1 MDSNEPIGDKMKSTR
16 YLFLFLAAG
25 LGLALLAGLLAA
37 LSRAAPASASASETT
52 RFARPDLSAQPESWR
67 IECADCPHQFAESTD
82 RMLRLDGNSLPHMAY
97 GRDHLYYAWYDGT
110 QWHSEIADPA
120 ASVGE
125 EASLALDPAG
135 KPHISYLDTFNG
147 NLKYAYQDSGGWHNT
162 SLYPSYPGSPTSIAV
177 DAAGYA
183 HISYSASPNGDLY
196 YAYQDAAGWHNE
208 LVDNS
213 PTVCETSSLALDS
226 DGRPHISYCDSL
238 SGDLRYAFR
247 DHSGWQSL
255 SIDTQV
261 NAGVSSIDIDHNGY
275 PHISYFDNLFNYDL
289 KYAYLDAT
297 GWHTDTVDTQVNVG
311 LFNSLDLDE
320 DNQPHI
326 GYWADQTLRYAY
338 LDASGWHI
346 TTVNTTGTVGSYIS
360 LALESTGEA
369 HIAFYGYSEYTH
381 LFSIKYARE
390 TPSDWQVQTVD
401 SSMTVGDG
409 TSLAL
414 NNAGYAR
421 ISYIDTSLFDLKYAY
436 QAADGWHVQTVDGEN
451 ISNGPTSLALDEG
464 GYSHIAYPNYDPAG
478 NGSFD
483 LKYAFQDASGWQ
495 ITTVDQ
501 AGSVGSEPD
510 LDLDQSGYPHI
521 SYIDRTN
528 ADLKYAFLD
537 ATGWHTETVVSDGV
551 IGWST
556 SLKLDDQ
563 DYPHISYH
571 VGNQGLHYAVLD
583 ASGWHTTPVDSSPDA
598 GVYSSLELDASGSG
612 FIGYYDGETYDLM
625 YAYQDGSSWITETV
639 DSDSPT
645 GAQPSLAL
653 DAFGTP
659 HMSYTGDVCLTPGYC
674 NELRY
679 AVRLPTG
686 WITETI
692 DVDHKL
698 TGTSSSLALTSDGE
712 PRISYY
718 DYLLGDLMYASTPMG
733 LSGLMI
739 AGPSTGTIS
748 RTYTFTA
755 SSMPLTA
762 TLPITYSW
770 EATGQE
776 PFVLTGGI
784 TQAVTYTWT
793 TTGVKLI
800 TVTAQNPVNWVTGTH
815 SITITE
821 IPIAG
826 LVASNDSPTLLGLP
840 TTFTA
845 IWTAGSNP
853 VFTWDFGDRTTGL
866 GAVVTHTFDAPGIYT
881 ATVSAE
887 NSAGTVHASTVATV
901 ITETIR
907 MPIYLPVVLDSG
919 P

>member
-1 MDSNEPIGDKMKSTR
+1 MDVTPSGAVQLPLPAVVNVSVPV
-16 YLFLFLAAG
+16 
-25 LGLALLAGLLAA
+25 AA
-37 LSRAAPASASASETT
+37 LAFCT
-52 RFARPDLSAQPESWR
+52 
-67 IECADCPHQFAESTD
+67 
-82 RMLRLDGNSLPHMAY
+82 
-97 GRDHLYYAWYDGT
+97 
-110 QWHSEIADPA
+110 
-120 ASVGE
+120 
-125 EASLALDPAG
+125 
-135 KPHISYLDTFNG
+135 
-147 NLKYAYQDSGGWHNT
+147 
-162 SLYPSYPGSPTSIAV
+162 GSPTSIAV

-183 HISYSASPNGDLY
+183 HISYNASPNGDLY
-196 YAYQDAAGWHNE
+196 YAYQDATGWHNE
-208 LVDNS
+208 MVDNS
-213 PTVCETSSLALDS
+213 PTVCAYSSLALDS
-226 DGRPHISYCDSL
+226 LGLPHISYCDNL

-247 DHSGWQSL
+247 DNYGWHSL

-261 NAGVSSIDIDHNGY
+261 NAGVSSIDIDGNGY

-326 GYWADQTLRYAY
+326 GYWADGTLRYAY

-390 TPSDWQVQTVD
+390 TSSNWQVQSVD
-401 SSMTVGDG
+401 SSMTVGDS

-414 NNAGYAR
+414 DNAGYAR

-464 GYSHIAYPNYDPAG
+464 GYPHIAYPKFDPAG

-483 LKYAFQDASGWQ
+483 LKYAFQDASGWH

-510 LDLDQSGYPHI
+510 LDLDHNGYPHI
-521 SYIDRTN
+521 SYIDSTN

-537 ATGWHTETVVSDGV
+537 AAGWHTATIDSDGV

-556 SLKLDDQ
+556 SLKLDNQ

-571 VGNQGLHYAVLD
+571 VGSQGLHYAVLD
-583 ASGWHTTPVDSSPDA
+583 ASGWHTTPVDSRPDA

-612 FIGYYDGETYDLM
+612 YIGYYDDDLHNLM
-625 YAYQDGSSWITETV
+625 YAYQGGSNWITETV
-639 DSDSPT
+639 DNDSPPGIAT
-645 GAQPSLAL
+645 GMEPSLAL
-653 DAFGTP
+653 DAFGNP
-659 HMSYTGDVCLTPGYC
+659 HISYTGDVCLGTGNC
-674 NELRY
+674 GELRY
-679 AVRLPTG
+679 AVRLPSG
-686 WITETI
+686 WITQTVET
-692 DVDHKL
+692 DHQY
-698 TGTSSSLALTSDGE
+698 TGYASSLALTSDGL
-712 PRISYY
+712 PRISYF
-718 DYLLGDLMYASTPMG
+718 DALLGDLMYASTPVG
-733 LSGLMI
+733 LSRLMI

-748 RTYTFTA
+748 STYSFTA
-755 SSMPLTA
+755 SPLPPTA

-770 EATGQE
+770 EATGQA
-776 PFVLTGGI
+776 PILLTGGI
-784 TQAVTYTWT
+784 TQSVTYTWT

-826 LVASNDSPTLLGLP
+826 LAASNDSPTLLGFP

-845 IWTAGSNP
+845 TWTAGSNP
-853 VFTWDFGDRTTGL
+853 VFTWDFGDSTTGL
-866 GAVVTHTFDAPGIYT
+866 GAVVTHTYAAPGIYT

-887 NSAGTVHASTVATV
+887 NSAGTVHATTVATV

-907 MPIYLPVVLDSG
+907 IPLYLPQVLDSG